1 MHEDRLEILHQE
13 NNLNICID
21 FLVRMIEKYGP
32 EMDICNTKD
41 EAFEEAYGLKK
52 DGHSLHLF

>member
-32 EMDICNTKD
+32 EMDICNIKD

-52 DGHSLHLF
+52 DGA